1 MNKMKKIFIKP
12 GIHMAVNFAITAIL
26 LCIYGYSVYTEGFLW
41 SYFFVCI
48 GLTALI
54 GLVLNLNFK
63 LKKSVGIVC
72 MLIVPVIDFYLLE
85 AFSHNAF
92 EMNGAL
98 QVLNIVFYLALF
110 GILFFVT
117 GRGNVGA
124 CVTSLLAM
132 AVGVANYYTICFR
145 SSPILPWDLLSLKTA
160 MSVTSN
166 YQFSIDRQMFAVALG
181 FVLLTAFASKIA
193 VNIRRPL
200 PRVVFGLSGAAV
212 IAVIPLML
220 QNGSVKSFLKM
231 DETLFMPASLYETNG
246 FAVSFMYNLQYIS
259 VNKPEGYSL
268 AQVEDVM
275 NAYTAA
281 QTSASGNSGEN
292 MEENQQLPNIIVIM
306 NEAFSDL
313 AVLGDFETNADYM
326 PFTHSLTENT
336 IRGNLFVSVKGGN
349 TANSEF
355 EFLTGDSMAF
365 LPQGSVAYQQFI
377 NSETPTLVSYL
388 ESLGYQTAA
397 MHPFNASGWDRDEV
411 YPFFGFDRILFY
423 NDFTHKD
430 KLRTYVS
437 DASSF
442 AQLIDV
448 YEQRDKDRPMFAF
461 EVTMQNHGGYYNDY
475 DNFTPE
481 IELRGIEESK
491 SKHYTEQY
499 LSLIKKS
506 DEAFESLIHY
516 FSGQDEKTIVVMFG
530 DHQPADLIAQPI
542 LQMNQKLDDTSLET
556 TQDRYVVPFIIWSN
570 DALQSAEIERLSVN
584 YLSAYILKAAGLP
597 LSGYHQFLYDL
608 SKEIPVVTANVYID
622 AMGNYYN
629 TKDNPYADRL
639 AQYETLQYY
648 HLFDKD
654 TSFKDFYG
662 PIPQVQP

>member
-1 MNKMKKIFIKP
+1 M
-12 GIHMAVNFAITAIL
+12 
-26 LCIYGYSVYTEGFLW
+26 
-41 SYFFVCI
+41 
-48 GLTALI
+48 
-54 GLVLNLNFK
+54 
-63 LKKSVGIVC
+63 
-72 MLIVPVIDFYLLE
+72 
-85 AFSHNAF
+85 
-92 EMNGAL
+92 
-98 QVLNIVFYLALF
+98 
-110 GILFFVT
+110 FFVT

-349 TANSEF
+349 TANSES

-365 LPQGSVAYQQFI
+365 LHQGSVAYQQFI
-377 NSETPTLVSYL
+377 NSENCLPLCPIWSLWGIRRLPCNLLMLLAGTEMRFIRFLVL
-388 ESLGYQTAA
+388 T
-397 MHPFNASGWDRDEV
+397 
-411 YPFFGFDRILFY
+411 GFYFIMILRI
-423 NDFTHKD
+423 
-430 KLRTYVS
+430 R
-437 DASSF
+437 
-442 AQLIDV
+442 I
-448 YEQRDKDRPMFAF
+448 
-461 EVTMQNHGGYYNDY
+461 
-475 DNFTPE
+475 
-481 IELRGIEESK
+481 
-491 SKHYTEQY
+491 
-499 LSLIKKS
+499 
-506 DEAFESLIHY
+506 
-516 FSGQDEKTIVVMFG
+516 
-530 DHQPADLIAQPI
+530 
-542 LQMNQKLDDTSLET
+542 SLEPMYPM
-556 TQDRYVVPFIIWSN
+556 Q
-570 DALQSAEIERLSVN
+570 AL
-584 YLSAYILKAAGLP
+584 LP
-597 LSGYHQFLYDL
+597 S
-608 SKEIPVVTANVYID
+608 
-622 AMGNYYN
+622 
-629 TKDNPYADRL
+629 
-639 AQYETLQYY
+639 
-648 HLFDKD
+648 
-654 TSFKDFYG
+654 
-662 PIPQVQP
+662 